1 MTRARHVIAGILLS
15 AAAGCG
21 GSSHSSPDG
30 ATIDAAPDAFK
41 SSVEA
46 IPLTTPDSSYYNV
59 TLMMGAG
66 TFALDLDTG
75 STSVGVAGT
84 TCTGCGVTPLYN
96 ASTGTD
102 THMTASTQYDDGTG
116 WSGEIYSDSVSLGH
130 ATPAVKIDFVDIT
143 AQMDGFFDGSDYQGI
158 MGLGPQ
164 QNAEDGTTAY
174 VDAATAAGVPK
185 IMAFELCPSHG
196 NMWYG
201 GFDPSAGSGDVQ
213 YATMLPI
220 DDNNPYYA
228 IDIDD
233 MLVAGKSLGFTAPD
247 FQEPVLDTGTSYAY
261 LPTPVHDALVSAIN
275 MDPGFKS
282 VFGSQTIS
290 DNDCVTKAG
299 STAATIDAAL
309 PLMSMKLSSASGD
322 ITISVPPS
330 QSYLI
335 DVGGG
340 QWCLAF
346 NDGGAQGGATFG
358 DTFLRSY
365 LTVIDTQGSR
375 IGFAPDAGCA
385 ASGDSNAR
393 VKMTNPRYPRP
404 HPRSPATL
412 NRK

>member
-30 ATIDAAPDAFK
+30 ATVDAAPDAFK
-41 SSVEA
+41 AAVEA
-46 IPLTTPDSSYYNV
+46 IPLTTPDGSYYNV
-59 TLMMGAG
+59 ALTMGAG
-66 TFALDLDTG
+66 TFKLDLDTG
-75 STSVGVAGT
+75 STSVGVAGS

-102 THMTASTQYDDGTG
+102 THMTASTEYDDGTG

-130 ATPAVKIDFVDIT
+130 ETPSVKIDFVDIT
-143 AQMDGFFDGSDYQGI
+143 EQMDGFFDGSDYQGI

-174 VDAATAAGVPK
+174 VDAAAAAGEPK

-228 IDIDD
+228 FDVDD
-233 MLVAGKSLGFTAPD
+233 MLVAGKSLGLTAPD
-247 FQEPVLDTGTSYAY
+247 FEEPILDTGTSYTY
-261 LPTPVHDALVSAIN
+261 VPTPVHTALVNAIN
-275 MDPGFKS
+275 MDPGYKT

-290 DNDCVTKAG
+290 DDACVTKAG
-299 STAATIDAAL
+299 STAAQIDAAL
-309 PLMSMKLSSASGD
+309 PVMALKLPSASGD

-335 DVGGG
+335 DFGGG
-340 QWCLAF
+340 QWCLGI
-346 NDGGAQGGATFG
+346 NDGGVGQGATLG
-358 DTFLRSY
+358 DTFMRGY
-365 LTVIDTQGSR
+365 LSVIDTASGR

-385 ASGDSNAR
+385 ASGDPNAR
-393 VKMTNPRYPRP
+393 IKMTKPHRPHP